1 MISREQ
7 YIDDLDIKNKKFD
20 IKGIQN
26 NPDLKDRYSR
36 RNQKGRVN
44 DRMFIIG
51 TGIYHFYNTDEAWK
65 NNLEYINDV
74 LTAFGFH
81 KVYPRKPEEVAYYYC
96 LINNLTYIDYQS
108 IVESDTYQNIL
119 NESRIIDKREVFDE
133 QEYKKQ
139 YQEKYDEGK
148 KKKEDIEEIK
158 KLMKQVNALDEK
170 NQQGKL
176 DEKDQQR
183 LETIKQ
189 RLEVL
194 KKERGVDKYFHK
206 SNHITV
212 GWVAKQLSNEQ
223 IIKDNEEKT
232 GMFTQNIT
240 NEIKKISSL
249 AADSNY
255 KEFLTYLNG
264 EYKRLY
270 TMNYATT
277 TYYFRKN
284 LYEYISDTINRIL
297 VAQEES
303 RRIEYTSE
311 MDDYQSEVLND
322 ISAEIYDALLK
333 APIQGKIEV
342 LKQSR
347 EHDSGETFKEIQ
359 IKDVRSKIWYDN
371 YGGTELD
378 NRRRKTFQD
387 SEIRFDKAKIDIREL
402 SQQLVDKVGICD
414 GLDDEQEKRK
424 VTNHIYREMLEMLS
438 GRKDVERGFLF
449 FVMVALGKRIDEIN
463 NTLAKCGFYIVYESI
478 EDQVLFK
485 IIDGEHV
492 TLSELQSVGLA
503 PGKYAKQNE
512 G

>member
-183 LETIKQ
+183 LETIKK

-223 IIKDNEEKT
+223 IIKDNEEET

-347 EHDSGETFKEIQ
+347 EHDSGETF
-359 IKDVRSKIWYDN
+359 
-371 YGGTELD
+371 
-378 NRRRKTFQD
+378 
-387 SEIRFDKAKIDIREL
+387 
-402 SQQLVDKVGICD
+402 
-414 GLDDEQEKRK
+414 
-424 VTNHIYREMLEMLS
+424 
-438 GRKDVERGFLF
+438 
-449 FVMVALGKRIDEIN
+449 
-463 NTLAKCGFYIVYESI
+463 
-478 EDQVLFK
+478 
-485 IIDGEHV
+485 
-492 TLSELQSVGLA
+492 
-503 PGKYAKQNE
+503 
-512 G
+512 